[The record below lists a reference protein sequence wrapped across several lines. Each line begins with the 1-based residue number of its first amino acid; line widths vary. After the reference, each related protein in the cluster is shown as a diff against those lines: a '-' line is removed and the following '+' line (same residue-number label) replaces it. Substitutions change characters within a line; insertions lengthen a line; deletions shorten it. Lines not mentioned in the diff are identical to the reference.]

1 MERKEEGREGGV
13 GGGGKVRIKRRW
25 HEVRI
30 EEQG

>member
-1 MERKEEGREGGV
+1 MGGKGEERW
-13 GGGGKVRIKRRW
+13 GGGKVRIKRRW